1 MPAGG
6 RTGGRLRRWAAGGA
20 TASTWSHRVADTG
33 GHAASGCRRARPALT
48 QLLRTVSVCARF
60 PACYGQGGTACIGV
74 PQPAAVL
81 DAHAAVGGMRSQPG
95 SSARQ
100 SARRPSSPSG
110 RGRRCNGSPSIGPA
124 PKYKGSVR
132 PFLTGIQNP
141 LAIVLAP
148 DRSLLVGDWAA
159 RTIYRIG
166 PRTVLGA
173 ITKVAASVLR
183 RRAPCPWPLLTRRR
197 APGTSP
203 FLCPRQPREV
213 AGPIPAGSSDS
224 CPSRHNPRLIRRVRG
239 AASAGRSGRTRH
251 RPSRRR
257 RARPDSARTPRGRE
271 APPSGR

>member
-20 TASTWSHRVADTG
+20 TASTCSHRVADTG

-124 PKYKGSVR
+124 Q
-132 PFLTGIQNP
+132 IQG
-141 LAIVLAP
+141 LRQAVP
-148 DRSLLVGDWAA
+148 DRHPEPTGDRA
-159 RTIYRIG
+159 RSRSVAPRWRLGRPDDLSHRSQNRPGRNHESGGFG
-166 PRTVLGA
+166 PAPPRAVSM
-173 ITKVAASVLR
+173 AASNPAPSAGHKSVLVPKTAAGGR
-183 RRAPCPWPLLTRRR
+183 RSDPGRLLGFVPLVPQSASDPARQGSCVGRPKR
-197 APGTSP
+197 SNTSST
-203 FLCPRQPREV
+203 FE
-213 AGPIPAGSSDS
+213 ASTGSS
-224 CPSRHNPRLIRRVRG
+224 G
-239 AASAGRSGRTRH
+239 
-251 RPSRRR
+251 
-257 RARPDSARTPRGRE
+257 
-271 APPSGR
+271 